1 MSSFYLQDG
10 DGPAATFL
18 NQGFH
23 HGPVTGLS
31 MANHRPLCASSG
43 KDGSVRLWNF
53 ANKGCELGHVFV
65 GDIPEACAV
74 HPNGYMM
81 AVSFTEKLRIF
92 NVLVSELRVYREFS
106 VRGAR
111 HLTFSPGGNLL
122 ACALQKVIVV
132 YDAMFIHS
140 KLERICSNFI

>member
-1 MSSFYLQDG
+1 MGRNALEGKWLQRRYT
-10 DGPAATFL
+10 ATTKVV
-18 NQGFH
+18 GAE
-23 HGPVTGLS
+23 V
-31 MANHRPLCASSG
+31 
-43 KDGSVRLWNF
+43 SVQR
-53 ANKGCELGHVFV
+53 
-65 GDIPEACAV
+65 
-74 HPNGYMM
+74 
-81 AVSFTEKLRIF
+81 FTEKLRIF

-140 KLERICSNFI
+140 KLERICSNF